1 MLDQKGGKQESMF
14 GQKSHGDFGNTP
26 PAGTDL
32 HHLRP
37 ADISVNSTKSN
48 RDFDFGTIE
57 VIDGSGA
64 TGCKIIPGVW
74 AWEPRDSE
82 KGDVARMIFYMA
94 TRYEGENSEVDL
106 EIVDYVNTA
115 GTTNEPFYGKLSTLL
130 LWHASDP
137 VDAWEINRNNII
149 YTDYQNNRNPY
160 IDHPEYVDLIWG
172 NPNSEPS
179 NHVTSFSVGSA
190 TSSSLVLTWDDNDG
204 ANLADKFFLM
214 INNTGSFMS
223 PVDGVENSNDTDI
236 SDGSGHVNVSHGD
249 ETYTFTRLSANITY
263 YFKIFPYANFWN

>member
-1 MLDQKGGKQESMF
+1 MK
-14 GQKSHGDFGNTP
+14 
-26 PAGTDL
+26 
-32 HHLRP
+32 
-37 ADISVNSTKSN
+37 
-48 RDFDFGTIE
+48 
-57 VIDGSGA
+57 
-64 TGCKIIPGVW
+64 
-74 AWEPRDSE
+74 E
-82 KGDVARMIFYMA
+82 K
-94 TRYEGENSEVDL
+94 NSEVDL

-223 PVDGVENSNDTDI
+223 PVDGVE
-236 SDGSGHVNVSHGD
+236 
-249 ETYTFTRLSANITY
+249 
-263 YFKIFPYANFWN
+263 KQ